1 MGTLQIPFKC
11 LLLKDSFMVE
21 GGACMCVV
29 FVCVCLSVR
38 LSMYLCGSHCDG
50 SDFMSG
56 RCSLA
61 VCLLSQ
67 SPGRPMGTAVSL
79 GMCVCMLSAK

>member
-29 FVCVCLSVR
+29 FVCACLSVCLSICPCIFVEVIVMAMT
-38 LSMYLCGSHCDG
+38 S
-50 SDFMSG
+50 
-56 RCSLA
+56 
-61 VCLLSQ
+61 
-67 SPGRPMGTAVSL
+67 
-79 GMCVCMLSAK
+79 

>member
-21 GGACMCVV
+21 GGACMCLCL
-29 FVCVCLSVR
+29 CVSVR
-38 LSMYLCGSHCDG
+38 LSTYLCGSHCDG
-50 SDFMSG
+50 SDFMS
-56 RCSLA
+56 CEWSLA

-67 SPGRPMGTAVSL
+67 SLGRQMGTVISL
-79 GMCVCMLSAK
+79 GMCVFSAK